1 MKKNEVIGTSVN
13 LYEGVLMAAARAK
26 EIKELR
32 YNKYAET
39 GHYVLGEYKKLLTP
53 AQQSI
58 VDIESGLA
66 KRDYLFKSLNKV
78 HKKNKVFNKHKR

>member
-1 MKKNEVIGTSVN
+1 MKQNSIIGTDIN
-13 LYEGVLMAAARAK
+13 LYESVLMASARAK
-26 EIKELR
+26 EIKEIR
-32 YNKYAET
+32 YSKYAET

-53 AQQSI
+53 AQQSV

-78 HKKNKVFNKHKR
+78 HKKNKGFNKHKR